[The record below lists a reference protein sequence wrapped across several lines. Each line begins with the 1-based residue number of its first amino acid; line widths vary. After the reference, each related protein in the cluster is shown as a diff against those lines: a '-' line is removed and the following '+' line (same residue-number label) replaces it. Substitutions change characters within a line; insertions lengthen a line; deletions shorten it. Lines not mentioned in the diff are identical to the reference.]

1 MILASCVV
9 ASPTPWPQR
18 SRASILIM
26 KVPYTKSGKCGQTVW
41 QRNRYGQISY
51 PAFVPFNPRTPSQ
64 MAVRQIFRAVSAR
77 WRTLTQS
84 QRDVWIAVAS
94 TMKSK
99 PRLSQCGVLPGFNLF
114 IKVNVPLANQGK
126 PQVDLPAES
135 LRSPKPAVSS
145 LPVASVANVSNSRC
159 PSAPGDRTLRRV
171 DKAGRAG
178 GFASKRET
186 GRRGTP
192 LRYRSSTILPPY
204 HHRSNTL
211 AGRWG
216 RFCPQDRLR
225 FPCRSQPPRCRG
237 APAPHLTPVTSLSRS
252 PPSS

>member
-77 WRTLTQS
+77 WRTLTQE
-84 QRDVWIAVAS
+84 QRDAWIAVAA

-99 PRLSQCGVLPGFNLF
+99 PRLFQCGALTGFNFFVKL
-114 IKVNVPLANQGK
+114 NVSLANRGIAQI
-126 PQVDLPAES
+126 DLPTEHAQP
-135 LRSPKPAVSS
+135 PKRAVSS
-145 LPVASVANVSNSRC
+145 RPVAFEDRSEDAECGKFPQRAVSGLRGGVSVSK
-159 PSAPGDRTLRRV
+159 PG
-171 DKAGRAG
+171 
-178 GFASKRET
+178 T
-186 GRRGTP
+186 GRRRTL

-204 HHRSNTL
+204 HHRSTTL
-211 AGRWG
+211 VGRCTP
-216 RFCPQDRLR
+216 RCPPDRLR
-225 FPCRSQPPRCRG
+225 FPCRSEPPRCRG
-237 APAPHLTPVTSLSRS
+237 APAPH
-252 PPSS
+252 

>member
-1 MILASCVV
+1 
-9 ASPTPWPQR
+9 
-18 SRASILIM
+18 M
-26 KVPYTKSGKCGQTVW
+26 KVPYTKSGKCGNLVW
-41 QRNRYGQISY
+41 QRNRYGQICY
-51 PAFVPFNPRTPSQ
+51 PAFVPFNPRSPAQT
-64 MAVRQIFRAVSAR
+64 AVRGAFSTVSKR
-77 WRTLTQS
+77 WRALTQE
-84 QRDVWIAVAS
+84 QRDVWIAVAE

-99 PRLSQCGVLPGFNLF
+99 PRMFQCGALTGCQLF
-114 IKVNVPLANQGK
+114 VKTNVVLANQGK
-126 PQVDLPAES
+126 PQVDLPPEH
-135 LRSPKPAVSS
+135 LRFPQRAVSS
-145 LPVASVANVSNSRC
+145 RPVTFEGRGKNEECRKLPEQAVSGLLARVVASK
-159 PSAPGDRTLRRV
+159 PS
-171 DKAGRAG
+171 
-178 GFASKRET
+178 T